1 MILTYFQVAFA
12 PWNACD
18 RLPGAGIV
26 LYPTP
31 NSGNLLFGAVLLSAP
46 VPDFIAASFSS
57 LIPAEQMPYSQPSYM
72 GSESSSYSMTYHNP
86 LQTSS
91 SLSPRASQSPSGTHR
106 NTPLWGTPGPLSSPS
121 TPGLSPFFTMADPED
136 DSRVGRVSRSLGM
149 LREN

>member
-1 MILTYFQVAFA
+1 MILKYFQVAFA

-72 GSESSSYSMTYHNP
+72 GSDSSYSMTYHNP
-86 LQTSS
+86 LQTTSP
-91 SLSPRASQSPSGTHR
+91 LSPRASQSPSTMHR
-106 NTPLWGTPGPLSSPS
+106 NTPMWGTSGPLSSPS
-121 TPGLSPFFTMADPED
+121 TPGLSSYFTMADPED
-136 DSRVGRVSRSLGM
+136 DNRVGRVSRNLGM